1 MSVVLYRIDDRLI
14 HGQIMTA
21 WSKSTKTNKII
32 IIDNLV
38 AKDQFMQKVL
48 TMAAPRDIKVE
59 IYTLESGLAALK
71 GQEVNSDDKTL
82 VLVKTPQ
89 VIEYLVTNG
98 LPIKFLNVGG
108 MGAGPN
114 RKSIYKNISASKEEI
129 ETFKK
134 IYDMGVEIEFR
145 IVPDD
150 KSVLI
155 NKVLK

>member
-21 WSKSTKTNKII
+21 WSKSTKTNRIL
-32 IIDNLV
+32 IIDNTV
-38 AKDQFMQKVL
+38 AQDPFMQKVL

-59 IYTLESGLAALK
+59 IHTLESGLNALK
-71 GQEVNSDDKTL
+71 DQGKNINDKIL

-89 VIEYLVTNG
+89 VIEFLVTNG

-108 MGAGPN
+108 MGAGAN
-114 RKSIYKNISASKEEI
+114 RKSIYKNVSASQEEI
-129 ETFKK
+129 ATFKRLH
-134 IYDMGVEIEFR
+134 DMGVEIEFR

-150 KSVLI
+150 KSVLM
-155 NKVLK
+155 NKILK

>member
-21 WSKSTKTNKII
+21 WSKCTKTNKIFI
-32 IIDNLV
+32 VDNYV
-38 AKDQFMQKVL
+38 AQDAFMQKVL

-59 IYTLESGLAALK
+59 IHTLESGLEALK
-71 GQEVNSDDKTL
+71 NQEENPDDKIL

-89 VIEYLVTNG
+89 VIEFLVNNG
-98 LPIKFLNVGG
+98 VSIKFLNVGG

-114 RKSIYKNISASKEEI
+114 RKSIFKNISASQEEI
-129 ETFKK
+129 ATFKK
-134 IYDMGVEIEFR
+134 IHEMGVEIEFR

-150 KSVLI
+150 KGVLI

>member
-1 MSVVLYRIDDRLI
+1 
-14 HGQIMTA
+14 MTA
-21 WSKSTKTNKII
+21 WSKSTKTNRIF

-38 AKDQFMQKVL
+38 AQDPFMQKVL

-59 IYTLESGLAALK
+59 IHTLESGLDALK
-71 GQEVNSDDKTL
+71 NEESNTADKIL

-89 VIEYLVTNG
+89 VIEFLVTNG

-114 RKSIYKNISASKEEI
+114 RKSIFKNISASQAEI
-129 ETFKK
+129 ATLKK
-134 IYDMGVEIEFR
+134 IHDMGVEIEFR

-150 KSVLI
+150 KGVLI
-155 NKVLK
+155 NKILK

>member
-21 WSKSTKTNKII
+21 WSKSTKTNKIF

-38 AKDQFMQKVL
+38 AQDQFMQKVL

-59 IYTLESGLAALK
+59 IHTLESGLDALK
-71 GQEVNSDDKTL
+71 NQKDIINDKIL

-89 VIEYLVTNG
+89 VIEFLVTNG
-98 LPIKFLNVGG
+98 VPIKFLNVGG

-114 RKSIYKNISASKEEI
+114 RKSIYKNISASQEEI
-129 ETFKK
+129 ATLKK
-134 IYDMGVEIEFR
+134 IHDMGVEIEFR

-155 NKVLK
+155 NKILK

>member
-1 MSVVLYRIDDRLI
+1 
-14 HGQIMTA
+14 MTA
-21 WSKSTKTNKII
+21 WSKSTKTNRII

-38 AKDQFMQKVL
+38 AQDQFMQKVL

-59 IYTLESGLAALK
+59 IYTLESGLTALK
-71 GQEVNSDDKTL
+71 NQDVNPDDKTL

-98 LPIKFLNVGG
+98 VPIKFLNVGG

-134 IYDMGVEIEFR
+134 INDMGVEIEFR

>member
-21 WSKSTKTNKII
+21 WSKSTKTNRIF
-32 IIDNLV
+32 IIDNNV
-38 AKDQFMQKVL
+38 AQDPFMQKVL

-59 IYTLESGLAALK
+59 IHTLESGLLALK
-71 GQEVNSDDKTL
+71 NQENNTDDKIL

-89 VIEYLVTNG
+89 VIEFLVTNG

-129 ETFKK
+129 ESFKK
-134 IYDMGVEIEFR
+134 IHDMGVEIEFR

-155 NKVLK
+155 SKILK

>member
-1 MSVVLYRIDDRLI
+1 
-14 HGQIMTA
+14 MTA
-21 WSKSTKTNKII
+21 WSKSTKTNRIF

-38 AKDQFMQKVL
+38 AQDPFMQKVL

-59 IYTLESGLAALK
+59 IHTLESGLVALK
-71 GQEVNSDDKTL
+71 NEESNTADKIL

-89 VIEYLVTNG
+89 VIEFLVTNG

-114 RKSIYKNISASKEEI
+114 RKSIFKNISASQAEI
-129 ETFKK
+129 ATLKK
-134 IYDMGVEIEFR
+134 IHDMGVEIEFR

-150 KSVLI
+150 KGVLI
-155 NKVLK
+155 NKILK